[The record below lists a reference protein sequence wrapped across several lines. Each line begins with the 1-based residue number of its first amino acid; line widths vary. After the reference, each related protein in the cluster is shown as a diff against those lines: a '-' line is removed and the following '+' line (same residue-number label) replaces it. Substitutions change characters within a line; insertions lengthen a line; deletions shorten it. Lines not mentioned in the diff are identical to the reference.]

1 MASLAE
7 LEANLG
13 GWGGGTGTTGLWGRF
28 SLLTVYVL
36 HFFVYHDVWKVLSSK
51 VSLCRA
57 LTHHQTREETEP
69 SVLELMALQSVLFTL
84 ELTTRYPV
92 SHLYDLNYNWS
103 SQCTIISLAS
113 LIWDNVCI
121 VRFTATLF
129 FLSASSVLVQ
139 NSSQRPLEW
148 QGIQTI
154 LASACQRVQG
164 HTFPSQALVSPLPF
178 CRRQNVSSLKC
189 PTANGIYLV
198 LRP

>member
-13 GWGGGTGTTGLWGRF
+13 GRGGGTGTTGLWGRF

-36 HFFVYHDVWKVLSSK
+36 HFFVYHDMWKVLSSK

-57 LTHHQTREETEP
+57 LTHHQTREETEL

-103 SQCTIISLAS
+103 SQCTIYLSGLSHLGQCVHSSLHCYTFLS
-113 LIWDNVCI
+113 QCI
-121 VRFTATLF
+121 FSTCPKFIPKTFRKTRDSDYFGLC
-129 FLSASSVLVQ
+129 LSASS
-139 NSSQRPLEW
+139 R
-148 QGIQTI
+148 T
-154 LASACQRVQG
+154 
-164 HTFPSQALVSPLPF
+164 
-178 CRRQNVSSLKC
+178 
-189 PTANGIYLV
+189 YLS
-198 LRP
+198 

>member
-1 MASLAE
+1 MTCE
-7 LEANLG
+7 
-13 GWGGGTGTTGLWGRF
+13 RCCHPKC
-28 SLLTVYVL
+28 
-36 HFFVYHDVWKVLSSK
+36 HFAGHWII
-51 VSLCRA
+51 
-57 LTHHQTREETEP
+57 TQTREETEP

-92 SHLYDLNYNWS
+92 SHLYDLNYNWR

-121 VRFTATLF
+121 VHFTATLF

-139 NSSQRPLEW
+139 NSSQRPLER

-154 LASACQRVQG
+154 LASACQWVQG

-189 PTANGIYLV
+189 PTANGIYLM